1 MCTSTILNVAAWFPS
16 AKDTCFTPAQ
26 QGSDT
31 FLPPEENH
39 VIEQLDDNKTK
50 QGSNIMDWIYLD
62 VNMYIYK
69 YICELITQSM
79 PCLLILL
86 KWDVGKSSQVC

>member
-1 MCTSTILNVAAWFPS
+1 MKRAMCTSTILNVAAWFPS

-62 VNMYIYK
+62 VNMYLYIYLYK
-69 YICELITQSM
+69 YNYIYMS
-79 PCLLILL
+79 
-86 KWDVGKSSQVC
+86 

>member
-1 MCTSTILNVAAWFPS
+1 MKRAMWTSSILNVAAWFPS
-16 AKDTCFTPAQ
+16 AKDACFTPAQ

-62 VNMYIYK
+62 VIYIYN
-69 YICELITQSM
+69 YIYMS
-79 PCLLILL
+79 
-86 KWDVGKSSQVC
+86 